1 MPAGS
6 SLCAMC
12 MCMCVAGRGCDPD
25 VPPLLAQSATPSPR
39 TASLRLPLRGQSVGT
54 VHRKPAPPQP
64 EPGPRSAPGPGAR
77 FFVAGPPRSIA
88 PSPLR
93 PLAKV
98 TRERAGEGRP
108 RGPAARR
115 PSHPSRPAALPA
127 RLLLARVRAPNP
139 PLFSI
144 LCFFHFYSLFR
155 GKLVSISLLDPRFPP
170 CLIPPPLCPAP
181 SLPLSA
187 SSSYSH

>member
-1 MPAGS
+1 M
-6 SLCAMC
+6 
-12 MCMCVAGRGCDPD
+12 
-25 VPPLLAQSATPSPR
+25 PPLSARSATPLPPNGP
-39 TASLRLPLRGQSVGT
+39 SLLLPLRGQSVGT
-54 VHRKPAPPQP
+54 VHRTPAPPQP
-64 EPGPRSAPGPGAR
+64 EPGPRSAPGPSAR

-108 RGPAARR
+108 GGPAARR

-144 LCFFHFYSLFR
+144 LCFSHFYSLCR
-155 GKLVSISLLDPRFPP
+155 GKLVSISLLDPHFPP
-170 CLIPPPLCPAP
+170 CLILPRPLCPAP